1 MTAQAYCPD
10 PWTPTAGENA
20 RTSALV
26 DRFVELEAQVARAR
40 AEQATLLVSLAEI
53 AVEQGRRSGS
63 ESEYDFATRSIA
75 AELGAAARIPEGTI
89 RGRMADAVTLV
100 TGFPATFA
108 ALQEGRISEPHTRV
122 IVAAG
127 ERLDDDSR
135 VEFEGIVVS
144 RAEGV
149 TVGQLRS
156 FARAVAEKI
165 DPVPLTVRQ
174 AEAMALRGAWVS
186 PLEHG
191 MAEHRMIGPAATIY
205 AIHDRLTQAA
215 TKLKATARAAG
226 EPDPRTLDHIRADV
240 LADLTLTGTPTA
252 GDGLDAIHATIQV
265 TIPVDTITGI
275 GDDAA
280 FLTGYGPIDPD
291 TARRLA
297 GNAATWVRVW
307 QHRDTGALL
316 TVDSYTP
323 TAAQRRFLT
332 ARDEHCRF
340 PGCRQPARRC
350 DTDHTIPHS
359 HDGPTTVTNLA
370 HLCQA
375 HHRLKH
381 HSPWRMRQGP
391 DGEIEWTSPTGRT
404 YAHKPTPMVRFDAEA
419 EVLMPDLHLSDEPPP
434 F

>member
-1 MTAQAYCPD
+1 MTAQAYCPE
-10 PWTPTAGENA
+10 PWTPTAGESA

-26 DRFVELEAQVARAR
+26 DRFVELEAQVARVR

-53 AVEQGRRSGS
+53 AVVQGRRSGS

-75 AELGAAARIPEGTI
+75 AELATAARIPDGTI
-89 RGRMADAVTLV
+89 RGRMGDAVTLM

-135 VEFEGIVVS
+135 VEFEGIVLP

-156 FARAVAEKI
+156 FARAVAERI

-174 AEAMALRGAWVS
+174 AEVMAHRGVWIT
-186 PLEHG
+186 PLQDG
-191 MAEHRMIGPAATIY
+191 MAEIRAVLPAFAVY

-226 EPDPRTLDHIRADV
+226 HADPRTLDQIRADL
-240 LADLTLTGTPTA
+240 LADLLLTGTPTA
-252 GDGLDAIHATIQV
+252 GDALDAIHATIQV

-297 GNAATWVRVW
+297 GNAPTWVRV
-307 QHRDTGALL
+307 
-316 TVDSYTP
+316 
-323 TAAQRRFLT
+323 
-332 ARDEHCRF
+332 
-340 PGCRQPARRC
+340 
-350 DTDHTIPHS
+350 
-359 HDGPTTVTNLA
+359 
-370 HLCQA
+370 
-375 HHRLKH
+375 
-381 HSPWRMRQGP
+381 
-391 DGEIEWTSPTGRT
+391 
-404 YAHKPTPMVRFDAEA
+404 
-419 EVLMPDLHLSDEPPP
+419 
-434 F
+434 